1 MRTGK
6 VRPDS
11 SVYEM
16 PLSGRLEI
24 RPVVRSLVESLPDFR
39 RMARRN
45 RKLAGL
51 ERGMRD
57 AATYADWRGAA
68 LGYDEEAGL
77 EEWKLND
84 ASPHYDFKL
93 IQRRLARILGARE
106 GGYIRRLMFIL
117 QEGLHGNLG
126 NISNPLLYEFTRF
139 GTKRLV
145 ERYLDEV
152 CESLEFLCDC
162 ESTEITPAEKLEF
175 FEATSHTYGQSCLML
190 SGGAALGIY
199 HMGVVKSLWENGLLP
214 HVISG
219 SSAGSIV
226 AAVLGTHDDSELR
239 ELMAGG
245 EPLVGLIKWNRPL
258 RSHLFDVAHF
268 NRVLKE
274 RINEL
279 SFQQAFRHSGRAINI
294 TVAPYD
300 PREDGRLLNYRTSP
314 NVVINSAVRASCAAP
329 FLLPPAELLARTIN
343 GETIPYLK
351 NRKFLDGSI
360 GDDLPIRRLT
370 RLYGVNHSI
379 VSLVNPLV
387 LPFVTRRARQGSD
400 IASIT
405 RQFATRMFKETTNYS
420 IEMLQKGIPSDNINF
435 AIDKLQAVMMQE
447 YRGDITL
454 IPPRS
459 LAHLFS
465 LARNFSPGEEAN
477 FVETGM
483 RMTWPCLEMIKNTT
497 AISRT
502 FRSCLERLRQPSTRR
517 PAGRR

>member
-1 MRTGK
+1 
-6 VRPDS
+6 
-11 SVYEM
+11 M
-16 PLSGRLEI
+16 PLSGRMEI
-24 RPVVRSLVESLPDFR
+24 RPVMRSLVESLPDFR

-45 RKLAGL
+45 RKLAAL
-51 ERGMRD
+51 EREMRE
-57 AATYADWRGAA
+57 ALTYADWREAA
-68 LGYDEEAGL
+68 IGYDREAGF

-93 IQRRLARILGARE
+93 IQRRLAQILGARE

-126 NISNPLLYEFTRF
+126 NISNPLLYQFTRF

-152 CESLEFLCDC
+152 CESLDFLCDC
-162 ESTEITPAEKLEF
+162 ESAEITDEEKLEF
-175 FEATSHTYGQSCLML
+175 FESTSYTYGQSSLML

-226 AAVLGTHDDSELR
+226 AAVLGTHDDAELR
-239 ELMAGG
+239 ELMASKT
-245 EPLVGLIKWNRPL
+245 PLLGLIKWNSPP
-258 RSHLFDVAHF
+258 RSYLFDVEHF

-300 PREDGRLLNYRTSP
+300 PGEDGRLLNYRTSP

-351 NRKFLDGSI
+351 NRRFLDGSI

-387 LPFVTRRARQGSD
+387 LPFVSRRAQRGSD
-400 IASIT
+400 IGSLT
-405 RQFATRMFKETTNYS
+405 RQFATRIFKETTNYS
-420 IEMLQKGIPSDNINF
+420 IEMLQQAIPSENINL

-454 IPPRS
+454 IPPRR
-459 LAHLFS
+459 LAHMSSLF
-465 LARNFSPGEEAN
+465 RDFSPEEEAS
-477 FVETGM
+477 FVEAGM
-483 RMTWPCLEMIKNTT
+483 RLTWPSLEMIKNTT

-502 FRSCLERLRQPSTRR
+502 FRSCLERLRKPSRR
-517 PAGRR
+517 RSGGRC